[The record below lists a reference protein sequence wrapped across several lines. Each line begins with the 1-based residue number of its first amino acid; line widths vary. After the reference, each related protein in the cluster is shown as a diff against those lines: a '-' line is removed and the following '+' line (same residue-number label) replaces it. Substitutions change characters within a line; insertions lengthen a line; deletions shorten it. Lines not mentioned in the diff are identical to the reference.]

1 MKKITLR
8 KDIIVGLCL
17 AVVIMMISFPVV
29 VYIDKH
35 QHEIVLS
42 WRCMNKS
49 FDGRYRVYSATVDEN
64 PGNFYRKKLA
74 NNKLVEMGEAAIPLI
89 IEELF
94 SGDCSFEKKC
104 TLFNTI
110 GCIHPKTYSD
120 IFAGPPYSEVQI
132 DSEVAKKIFFI
143 SRLEGTTIPYEQRC
157 QILRRLESF
166 GEEYKSKYEKYK
178 ILCEK
183 QD

>member
-8 KDIIVGLCL
+8 KDIIVGLCF

-35 QHEIVLS
+35 QHKIVLS

-49 FDGRYRVYSATVDEN
+49 FDGRYRVYSATMDET
-64 PGNFYRKKLA
+64 PGNFYRKKRA
-74 NNKLVEMGEAAIPLI
+74 SNKIVKMGEAAMPLI

-94 SGDCSFEKKC
+94 SGDCSFDKKC
-104 TLFNTI
+104 VLFSI
-110 GCIHPKTYSD
+110 LGCINPKTYCD
-120 IFAGPPYSEVQI
+120 IFAGPPYHKVEL
-132 DSEVAKKIFFI
+132 DSEVAKEHLSI
-143 SRLEGTTIPYEQRC
+143 SYLKDAIISYEQRP
-157 QILRRLESF
+157 QMLRRLESL
-166 GEEYKSKYEKYK
+166 GQECKREYEKYK
-178 ILCEK
+178 IFCEK